1 MKQLARPTI
10 EELNLLHAEVCQ
22 ALGDPK
28 RLNILY
34 ALNERPRNVSQLAAD
49 LDMPQPTVSRHLQT
63 LRERHLVIAERDGA
77 AVIYHLAEPRVI
89 VVLDTMRQIL
99 RDSLAR
105 QTGLVAGDSQ
115 KAAYGLATSGM
126 EPL

>member
-1 MKQLARPTI
+1 MDRPSVD
-10 EELNLLHAEVCQ
+10 ELNLLHASVCQ

-34 ALNERPRNVSQLAAD
+34 ALNERPRHVSQLAAD

-63 LRERHLVIAERDGA
+63 LRERHMVVAQRDGA
-77 AVIYHLAEPRVI
+77 AVVYHLAEPRVI
-89 VVLDTMRQIL
+89 QVLDTMRQIL

-105 QTGLVAGDSQ
+105 QTGLISFE
-115 KAAYGLATSGM
+115 S
-126 EPL
+126 

>member
-1 MKQLARPTI
+1 MERPSI
-10 EELNLLHAEVCQ
+10 DELNLLHASVCQ

-34 ALNERPRNVSQLAAD
+34 ALNERPRHVSQLAAD

-63 LRERHLVIAERDGA
+63 LRDRHLVVAERDGA
-77 AVIYHLAEPRVI
+77 AVVYHLAEPRVI
-89 VVLDTMRQIL
+89 DVLDTMRQIL

-105 QTGLVAGDSQ
+105 QTGLIAVDYQ
-115 KAAYGLATSGM
+115 
-126 EPL
+126 